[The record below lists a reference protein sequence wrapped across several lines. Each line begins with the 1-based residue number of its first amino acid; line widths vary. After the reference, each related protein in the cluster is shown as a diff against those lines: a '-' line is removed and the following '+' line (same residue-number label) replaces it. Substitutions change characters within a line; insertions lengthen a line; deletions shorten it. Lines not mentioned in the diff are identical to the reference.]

1 MSNYVLFCSGGGNW
15 EDRFTTFSD
24 KDAFGVEKVQK
35 DVIFPQLA
43 NLEFDLWVIFY
54 YCSRFKELY
63 YNCISYK

>member
-43 NLEFDLWVIFY
+43 NLEFDLWVIF
-54 YCSRFKELY
+54 
-63 YNCISYK
+63 